1 MILTLR
7 PLLLWLL
14 HPQLRMMLLH
24 LRFLPVVVVV
34 HFKMLP
40 SPLALH
46 ASLIPPHLKLLAPL
60 SKMKMT
66 LAVDDPAH
74 EAASAVSGP
83 APVVATENP
92 PPLLPPTDPGVGT
105 QSQRAPTQDPN
116 LQHAAGQV
124 HLVSETTCC
133 ASLQST
139 YQRSVSVFWREM
151 QRVQMRPQ
159 RTGWYT
165 DSIPTTS
172 IANSYLSSYAV
183 FPDGSF
189 TVRSRGEQCHQQAL
203 LGFWIY
209 ACNLKVLSSFKTN
222 NAAAGCGETKSCSSG
237 SRWNTSVTRAR
248 NAQQWPCLGF
258 FPNFVQLLEFS

>member
-7 PLLLWLL
+7 QLLLWLL

-105 QSQRAPTQDPN
+105 QSQRTPTQDPN
-116 LQHAAGQV
+116 LQHAAGRV

-189 TVRSRGEQCHQQAL
+189 EDVLKTSLTVRSRGERCHQQAL

-209 ACNLKVLSSFKTN
+209 AYNLKVLSSFKTN
-222 NAAAGCGETKSCSSG
+222 NAVAGCGETKSCSSR
-237 SRWNTSVTRAR
+237 SRWNTS
-248 NAQQWPCLGF
+248 
-258 FPNFVQLLEFS
+258 